1 MILAKEKSVSL
12 VSVCVHCC
20 GVAGWGQCVVG
31 GKYLLYIQEQHIL
44 NFKDLH
50 VQHVF
55 QELTVSLTKCLSQYP
70 KFFSGGFFSHEGPTR
85 EQVTM

>member
-1 MILAKEKSVSL
+1 MGWGQKVKPMILTKEKSVNL
-12 VSVCVHCC
+12 LSVCVHCC

-50 VQHVF
+50 VHVQHVF
-55 QELTVSLTKCLSQYP
+55 ES
-70 KFFSGGFFSHEGPTR
+70 
-85 EQVTM
+85 